1 MVGRTLFYCILFS
14 TALKW
19 IAMLIMIVLVL
30 LVTWD
35 SSVINGTKVNV
46 IGTYINATTG
56 EAGDQAFTSDDIRKS
71 WSYYA
76 WTPSSSM
83 LKKGTGKAVNI
94 SLSLNV
100 LGSDEETV
108 TETYPGPVVLVT
120 KTPTYHQKSPSLPK
134 GAALYIGLPV
144 VFGFCLIMVCGVCA
158 WNRKARKIGLGNIM
172 SRGRHGYGVAK
183 SRARRMTMRG
193 AGRKQK
199 QAMNIRLMDQVP
211 EEDMYRDEP
220 QRVDQK
226 HYYQPQYHQK
236 EVPQQQFDFN
246 LGDGHA
252 WNGPGHAR
260 RDSDALG
267 SLAGTPTS
275 EQFPRQQQQHGQS
288 GNAFRD
294 ELERQRQERY

>member
-1 MVGRTLFYCILFS
+1 M
-14 TALKW
+14 
-19 IAMLIMIVLVL
+19 
-30 LVTWD
+30 TWD
-35 SSVINGTKVNV
+35 SSVINGTKVNL

-71 WSYYA
+71 WGYYA
-76 WTPSSSM
+76 FTPSSSM

-94 SLSLNV
+94 SITMNV
-100 LGSDEETV
+100 LASDEETV
-108 TETYPGPVVLVT
+108 TKTYTGPTVLVT

-144 VFGFCLIMVCGVCA
+144 IFGFCLIMVCGVCI
-158 WNRKARKIGLGNIM
+158 WNRKSRKIGLGNIM

-193 AGRKQK
+193 SKKQK
-199 QAMNIRLMDQVP
+199 MAANIRMMDQVP
-211 EEDMYRDEP
+211 EEEMYRDEP
-220 QRVDQK
+220 RVEQK
-226 HYYQPQYHQK
+226 QYHREEPRQQQ
-236 EVPQQQFDFN
+236 QQQFKFN
-246 LGDGHA
+246 LDEDHSWRGPQGD
-252 WNGPGHAR
+252 AR

-275 EQFPRQQQQHGQS
+275 EQFPRQQG